1 MGKDITEDM
10 LRRME
15 EEAIYEMLHYH
26 EKSGKQKIKD
36 TVKRAA
42 GRYVAPKDL
51 IFWPTAMIANCL
63 TEWEM
68 GGGVFLNDLLLE
80 RVSPV
85 GEKAFSV
92 GEKALSAVK
101 DYFDRWID
109 AGMPLFYIDDVLAGV
124 SLIDLYA
131 ATGEGKYK
139 IGADK
144 MAEYL
149 FRMEKE
155 AADEEGSIPYR
166 PAQKNGYVFADGV
179 GMTGSFLIKY
189 GVSFGDLHSV
199 QLGMRQ
205 MHNMFLF
212 GMDEKNGLPYHGF
225 QCGSK
230 VKYGIVGWGRAV
242 GWLIMGLARS
252 MDCLKRYLTSEG
264 EKKKRDGILFDV
276 CQSGYEECSRAYRQ
290 LFRAVKPYQ
299 KGNGA
304 FAWQLGAMEGP
315 EDSSATA
322 MIAYAV
328 LMWMRQEGGDSDNNS
343 SNNSNNG
350 NDNSNNKISS
360 NSCEGLDKRTS
371 DWEDAKD
378 LVDRAAKYLEGCEKD
393 GKIYRCLAECMGF
406 AEYPQVYGAYP
417 WSLGPGLGVLRK
429 KGV

>member
-1 MGKDITEDM
+1 M
-10 LRRME
+10 
-15 EEAIYEMLHYH
+15 
-26 EKSGKQKIKD
+26 
-36 TVKRAA
+36 
-42 GRYVAPKDL
+42 
-51 IFWPTAMIANCL
+51 
-63 TEWEM
+63 
-68 GGGVFLNDLLLE
+68 
-80 RVSPV
+80 

-212 GMDEKNGLPYHGF
+212 GMDEKTGLPYHGF
-225 QCGSK
+225 QCVSK

-343 SNNSNNG
+343 SKNNSDSDNNSSNNSNNG

>member
-1 MGKDITEDM
+1 
-10 LRRME
+10 
-15 EEAIYEMLHYH
+15 
-26 EKSGKQKIKD
+26 
-36 TVKRAA
+36 
-42 GRYVAPKDL
+42 
-51 IFWPTAMIANCL
+51 
-63 TEWEM
+63 
-68 GGGVFLNDLLLE
+68 
-80 RVSPV
+80 
-85 GEKAFSV
+85 
-92 GEKALSAVK
+92 
-101 DYFDRWID
+101 
-109 AGMPLFYIDDVLAGV
+109 
-124 SLIDLYA
+124 
-131 ATGEGKYK
+131 
-139 IGADK
+139 
-144 MAEYL
+144 
-149 FRMEKE
+149 
-155 AADEEGSIPYR
+155 
-166 PAQKNGYVFADGV
+166 
-179 GMTGSFLIKY
+179 
-189 GVSFGDLHSV
+189 
-199 QLGMRQ
+199 
-205 MHNMFLF
+205 
-212 GMDEKNGLPYHGF
+212 
-225 QCGSK
+225 
-230 VKYGIVGWGRAV
+230 
-242 GWLIMGLARS
+242 MGLARS